1 MKKKKSGVDY
11 SRWGYIF
18 LAPFFITFAVFSL
31 YPLATTVYYS
41 FFEYY
46 RSGLKVIGPNF
57 AGLKNYAAML
67 TELPQFFGNTI
78 IMWIMGFIPQIVIAL
93 LLAAWMT
100 DLRLRLKFQ
109 GFFKTVIYMPNLIMA
124 SAFAMLFF
132 TVLMIPL
139 KVSSLLNRESLIFFS
154 HFSISVSVMASFSS
168 SVRGSYPLD
177 ESA

>member
-67 TELPQFFGNTI
+67 TELPQFSETPSSCGS
-78 IMWIMGFIPQIVIAL
+78 WAL
-93 LLAAWMT
+93 SP
-100 DLRLRLKFQ
+100 R
-109 GFFKTVIYMPNLIMA
+109 
-124 SAFAMLFF
+124 
-132 TVLMIPL
+132 
-139 KVSSLLNRESLIFFS
+139 SSLHCCLR
-154 HFSISVSVMASFSS
+154 H
-168 SVRGSYPLD
+168 G
-177 ESA
+177 

>member
-78 IMWIMGFIPQIVIAL
+78 IMWIMGLSP
-93 LLAAWMT
+93 
-100 DLRLRLKFQ
+100 R
-109 GFFKTVIYMPNLIMA
+109 
-124 SAFAMLFF
+124 
-132 TVLMIPL
+132 
-139 KVSSLLNRESLIFFS
+139 SSLHCCLR
-154 HFSISVSVMASFSS
+154 H
-168 SVRGSYPLD
+168 G
-177 ESA
+177 